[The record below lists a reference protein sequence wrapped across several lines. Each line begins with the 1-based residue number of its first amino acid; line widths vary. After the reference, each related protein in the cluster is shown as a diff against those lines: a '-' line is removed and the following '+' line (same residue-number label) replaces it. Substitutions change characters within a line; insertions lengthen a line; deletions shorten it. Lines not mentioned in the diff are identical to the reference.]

1 MASLIETE
9 PDDLQFAGEQA
20 CFYFGVK
27 AIDLSKLDI
36 GAEFT
41 CVYAPSGQ
49 QGWKSVRF
57 MSSDGGYTVKARRE
71 LEPREIEHF
80 EALLRQHKESKLP
93 KGI

>member
-1 MASLIETE
+1 MLKTYIHRNIQFVDLDSIGNNAPQSSTTDQLVMASLIETE

-49 QGWKSVRF
+49 QG
-57 MSSDGGYTVKARRE
+57 
-71 LEPREIEHF
+71 
-80 EALLRQHKESKLP
+80 
-93 KGI
+93 